1 MLIGVSY
8 VAWHRPA
15 TRSLRCKMGKVVVIC
30 SKFEV
35 SAEKT
40 ELPPNLTPKT
50 KNYKI
55 ISICD

>member
-50 KNYKI
+50 KN
-55 ISICD
+55 